1 MITPILQSD
10 FLWAQDMRVP
20 VESFSTAIT
29 DMPISCYELFD
40 DIEPINCTLLII
52 NYELLLSTF
61 TEDICLFDC
70 FKVKVTN

>member
-40 DIEPINCTLLII
+40 DIKPIIYFSSLIN
-52 NYELLLSTF
+52 NYELTLKRTF
-61 TEDICLFDC
+61 VRLIES
-70 FKVKVTN
+70 

>member
-29 DMPISCYELFD
+29 DMPISCYELID
-40 DIEPINCTLLII
+40 DIEPINFFTSLIN
-52 NYELLLSTF
+52 NYELYFQL
-61 TEDICLFDC
+61 E
-70 FKVKVTN
+70 VRVTN